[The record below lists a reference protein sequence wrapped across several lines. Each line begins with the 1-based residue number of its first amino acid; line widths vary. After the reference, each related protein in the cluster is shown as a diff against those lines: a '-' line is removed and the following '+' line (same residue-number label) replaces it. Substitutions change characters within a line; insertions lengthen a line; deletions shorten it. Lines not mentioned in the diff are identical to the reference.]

1 MLPEKFLS
9 EPYSTKMRMEVELI
23 FAHRWVYMLKQLQA
37 GNHVLITDVDNIFS
51 KYHAM
56 STMELS
62 EYDVFHALEAKYP
75 TKVFDAQGFTFCGG
89 MGWFR
94 SSPST
99 IQLIQQIVDRCGDI
113 CDDQIILNYIMAF
126 GMSMEWNITAW
137 HRSFQTN
144 STTAVLDGLMV
155 KGFTGMSMKTG
166 HKGMV
171 WDREFAYRGENDP
184 KVCPVNNWVSMPFVV
199 SRGRWEKA
207 ITKLNSY
214 DIWDNSCPHLYLNKT
229 ALAMALG

>member
-1 MLPEKFLS
+1 MLPEKFWS

-75 TKVFDAQGFTFCGG
+75 TKVFDALGFTFCGG

-113 CDDQIILNYIMAF
+113 CDDQI
-126 GMSMEWNITAW
+126 
-137 HRSFQTN
+137 N
-144 STTAVLDGLMV
+144 STTDVLDGLMV

-166 HKGMV
+166 HKVMV

-184 KVCPVNNWVSMPFVV
+184 KVCPVNNWVSMPFVA

-214 DIWDNSCPHLYLNKT
+214 DIWDNSCPHLYFNKT